1 MDKFVVQGG
10 RRLSGAVNVAPSK
23 NATLPIICAA
33 MLAESGK
40 TILTDIPD
48 LVDIR
53 TTVAVV
59 NYLGGKADY
68 DPATR
73 VLTIEAA
80 NLSKH
85 DVPYDLMRRMRASF
99 LFLGALLGRQR
110 KARVSLPGGCA
121 FGPRPVDL
129 HVRGFQACGV
139 QFEDDHGYIRCDG
152 SKMKGGTFVFDRP
165 THTGTE
171 NLMIGM
177 ALVPGET
184 VLVNAACDPEIT
196 DVADFLN
203 KMGAKIEGAGTSTIR
218 IAGVKR
224 LRGVEYQPIPDRLE
238 AGTFMIAAAM
248 TKGTVEVRGV
258 EPTHLEALTAKLLE
272 MGVQITPTKKRI
284 TVKGPA
290 KLWPTQIVTFP
301 HPGFP
306 TDLQPAMLA
315 LLTVADG
322 ASVVT
327 ETVFPNR
334 FSHAMEFVR
343 MGADIRVTGNEARV
357 AGVPRLRGTT
367 VMAADIRAGA
377 GLVAA
382 ALAAEGTSEILRI
395 YHIDRGYDHLEEKL
409 SHLGA
414 DIKREK
420 DE

>member
-1 MDKFVVQGG
+1 MDKFVIQGG

-59 NYLGGKADY
+59 NYLGGEADY
-68 DPATR
+68 NSSTR
-73 VLTIEAA
+73 VLTIDAA
-80 NLSKH
+80 NVSKD

-99 LFLGALLGRQR
+99 LFLGALLGRLR

-129 HVRGFQACGV
+129 HLRGFQACGV

-152 SKMKGGTFVFDRP
+152 SKMKSSTFVFDRP

-177 ALVPGET
+177 ALTPGET
-184 VLVNAACDPEIT
+184 LLVNAACDPEIT
-196 DVADFLN
+196 DVAGFLN

-218 IAGVKR
+218 ITGVKR
-224 LRGVEYQPIPDRLE
+224 LRGTEYQPIPDRLE

-272 MGVQITPTKKRI
+272 MGVQVTPTRKRI

-306 TDLQPAMLA
+306 TDLQPAILA

-377 GLVAA
+377 GLVEA
-382 ALAAEGTSEILRI
+382 ALAAEGTSQILRV

-409 SHLGA
+409 AHLGA